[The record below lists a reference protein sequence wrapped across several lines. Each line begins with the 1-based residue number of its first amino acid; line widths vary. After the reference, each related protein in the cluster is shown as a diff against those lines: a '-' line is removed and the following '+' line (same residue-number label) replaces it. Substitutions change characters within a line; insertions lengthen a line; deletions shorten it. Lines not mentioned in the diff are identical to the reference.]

1 MKIRSIKQMTVQLP
15 SAAQILFPI
24 QNLPN
29 VPTNLTE
36 NFNSSEAMS
45 AQTHTNFLISTI
57 STNSDN
63 KSKQNPNDN
72 LLILKFKY
80 LLCG

>member
-1 MKIRSIKQMTVQLP
+1 MRSIKQMTVQLP
-15 SAAQILFPI
+15 SAAQILSPI

-45 AQTHTNFLISTI
+45 ASVGCISKASYTYT
-57 STNSDN
+57 S
-63 KSKQNPNDN
+63 
-72 LLILKFKY
+72 
-80 LLCG
+80 